1 MSVTDAS
8 VLPQENTVRKLLKVA
23 IIGGPNVG
31 KSTLINKIMQM
42 NICDVSPKIHTTRI
56 PIKLAFNSGNTQI
69 IFVDTPGLVTK
80 KESTRYK
87 LNQSFLNWSKSTL
100 KEIDIIGVIEEAH
113 QVKQG
118 NIVHPNFVRTLESI
132 RVMKPVFLVVNKVDL
147 LSTSKERNKVTLSE
161 HEISHKTIN
170 FSRIFFVSAL
180 KGIGHMDIV
189 NYLLGQAKEG
199 EWILDD
205 GVVSDTPIDVV
216 ITNLLRAKL
225 LNGLPYE
232 VPYVCKYEVEYLQ
245 ENNFGE
251 LVCVANIQCRNTTQ
265 MKFIL
270 RGRKDFFKRLSQELE
285 ADLYY
290 ILKKVVKIRS
300 VQIILRTSLPS
311 TTMLSFFGSSKK
323 LSREFPK
330 RYSVN
335 SLLKSCK
342 TEAAKTTEAAKET
355 KSPVN

>member
-1 MSVTDAS
+1 MSLTDAS

-31 KSTLINKIMQM
+31 KSTLINKIMEM

-87 LNQSFLNWSKSTL
+87 LNESFLNWSKSTL
-100 KEIDIIGVIEEAH
+100 NEIDIIGVIEEAP
-113 QVKQG
+113 QVKLG

-132 RVMKPVFLVVNKVDL
+132 RVKKPVFLIVNKVDL
-147 LSTSKERNKVTLSE
+147 LSTSKERNEVALS
-161 HEISHKTIN
+161 
-170 FSRIFFVSAL
+170 
-180 KGIGHMDIV
+180 IGHTNIV

-205 GVVSDTPIDVV
+205 GVVSDTPIDMV

-270 RGRKDFFKRLSQELE
+270 RGRKDFFKQLSKELE

-290 ILKKVVKIRS
+290 ILKKVIKIRI
-300 VQIILRTSLPS
+300 VECINELQNLRAVGPDYFKDFPPQHDNIE
-311 TTMLSFFGSSKK
+311 FF
-323 LSREFPK
+323 RIVEE
-330 RYSVN
+330 V
-335 SLLKSCK
+335 KS
-342 TEAAKTTEAAKET
+342 
-355 KSPVN
+355 